1 MELPS
6 SCFIYPYFF
15 ILIFIIIH
23 IVIYFLIIKFI
34 NHVEKLAFVWGMIN
48 WSIAIGAIYFG
59 IMNIF
64 NFETNSDGQKILKA
78 LISGIIPPITEDVG
92 RFIVFTFIYKSKN
105 HNFNNSLIFGAGH
118 GGWESIVL
126 MSITQ
131 IENLMKF
138 YAIKNAK
145 DEEELEKNNLI
156 KIYQLYKDG
165 IANEEIF
172 RIIIRFLG
180 NLFHMGASVII
191 YRLSLNRK
199 ERKFIIFF
207 TILFIFH
214 FIIDSFGQ
222 FISLYE
228 LNIWYNLVFIGLDVA
243 IVIIGYFVWKENT
256 NKEFSDYNFENN
268 ESIIQMGNVPDNND

>member
-15 ILIFIIIH
+15 ILIFVIIH

-34 NHVEKLAFVWGMIN
+34 NNVEKLAFVWGMIN

-118 GGWESIVL
+118 GGLESIVL

-131 IENLMKF
+131 IINLMQF

-172 RIIIRFLG
+172 GLIIRFSG

-268 ESIIQMGNVPDNND
+268 ESIIQMGNTPDNND

>member
-34 NHVEKLAFVWGMIN
+34 NNVEKLAFVWGMIN

-118 GGWESIVL
+118 GGLESIVL

-131 IENLMKF
+131 IIKLMQF

-172 RIIIRFLG
+172 RLIIRFSG

-191 YRLSLNRK
+191 YRFSLNRK

-256 NKEFSDYNFENN
+256 NKEFSDYNFGNN
-268 ESIIQMGNVPDNND
+268 ESIIQMGNIPDNND

>member
-34 NHVEKLAFVWGMIN
+34 NNVEKLAFVWGMIN

-118 GGWESIVL
+118 GGLESIVL

-131 IENLMKF
+131 IINLMQF

-172 RIIIRFLG
+172 RLIIRFSG

-228 LNIWYNLVFIGLDVA
+228 LNIWYNLVFIGLDVV

-256 NKEFSDYNFENN
+256 NKEFSDYNFGNN
-268 ESIIQMGNVPDNND
+268 ESIIQMGNIPDNND

>member
-34 NHVEKLAFVWGMIN
+34 NNVEKLAFVWGMIN

-118 GGWESIVL
+118 GGLESIVL

-131 IENLMKF
+131 IINLMQF

-172 RIIIRFLG
+172 RLIIRFSG

-191 YRLSLNRK
+191 YRFSLNRK

-256 NKEFSDYNFENN
+256 NKEFSDYNFGNN
-268 ESIIQMGNVPDNND
+268 ESIIQMGNIPDNND

>member
-34 NHVEKLAFVWGMIN
+34 NNVEKLAFVWGMIN

-118 GGWESIVL
+118 GGLESIVL

-131 IENLMKF
+131 IINLMQF

-172 RIIIRFLG
+172 WLIIRFSG

-228 LNIWYNLVFIGLDVA
+228 LNIWYNLVFIGLDVV

-256 NKEFSDYNFENN
+256 NKEFSDYNFGNN
-268 ESIIQMGNVPDNND
+268 ESIIQMGNIPDNND